1 MRGMILFRTFQKN
14 YTISEKLFIRR
25 KRKEIK
31 KSGANIGAR
40 PFFMFPFIEKGCRKQ
55 TAFNHI
61 KHKKGRRQS
70 VLVAL

>member
-40 PFFMFPFIEKGCRKQ
+40 AFFMFPFIEKGCRKQ

-61 KHKKGRRQS
+61 KRRRTCVRQRTFH
-70 VLVAL
+70 

>member
-14 YTISEKLFIRR
+14 YTISEKLFYPTEAERNQKIGC
-25 KRKEIK
+25 EY
-31 KSGANIGAR
+31 IGAR

-61 KHKKGRRQS
+61 KRRRTCVRQRTFH
-70 VLVAL
+70 

>member
-14 YTISEKLFIRR
+14 YTISEKLFYPT
-25 KRKEIK
+25 E
-31 KSGANIGAR
+31 SGANIGAR

-61 KHKKGRRQS
+61 KRRRTCVRQRTFH
-70 VLVAL
+70 